1 LPSPIAVAFGTMT
14 TINYAIAKT
23 NIASKRLIVP
33 ISKVYMMDHNKSI
46 TDI

>member
-1 LPSPIAVAFGTMT
+1 MT